1 MHDFQTEFHILIIP
15 TTGQISTSF
24 QAIQKEA
31 RSRKEVFVELTHTV
45 FHSIVKPYPLKDSA
59 SGKLFICLIVLL
71 IKLTCCDMLHQ
82 VFLNVT

>member
-15 TTGQISTSF
+15 T
-24 QAIQKEA
+24 

-45 FHSIVKPYPLKDSA
+45 FYSIVKPHPLKDSA
-59 SGKLFICLIVLL
+59 SGKLFFCLIVLL